1 MGKFKS
7 EKNQQHSCAVTD
19 KGLYQDVHKECGEI
33 GIENVK
39 KLEWYIH
46 LFMIWD
52 KYVQSTQIG

>member
-39 KLEWYIH
+39 KLE
-46 LFMIWD
+46 
-52 KYVQSTQIG
+52 